1 VVGGL
6 RDAPGHAGS
15 PAALHLDPTCGT
27 GWAVPTAT
35 DIAFVLAVLAVIST
49 HLPAALRTFLLTL
62 AIIDGLLAITIIAA
76 FFTATLAI
84 PPLLL
89 ALVPLAAFGF
99 LVQRRVRSWWLLLPL
114 AAVAWVLLHQSGVHA
129 TVAGVLLAFTVPVV
143 RGLGAALSDFVAIGI
158 VVGLLAAKPIGITAA
173 TWLVSRFARAEL
185 DSHLGWPDIIG
196 LSLLAGSGVHRLAA
210 DR

>member
-35 DIAFVLAVLAVIST
+35 DIAFVLAVIST

-129 TVAGVLLAFTVPVV
+129 TVAGVLLASPC
-143 RGLGAALSDFVAIGI
+143 
-158 VVGLLAAKPIGITAA
+158 P
-173 TWLVSRFARAEL
+173 
-185 DSHLGWPDIIG
+185 
-196 LSLLAGSGVHRLAA
+196 
-210 DR
+210 